1 MVQVFVK
8 EQEQDADCISST
20 SPHSLSF
27 SIVHPINSKPKIRQ
41 YHTQERNAFSVRAH
55 ARTIPLIEL
64 SMRAPMEL
72 DKRQLQLV
80 DCSIPISFL
89 HNGPVPT
96 VYWRMSAP
104 MPDPSYLIRTR
115 GESLAMANA
124 IRRRIHELEPARSVF
139 GIRPLTD
146 HLSDSFAEDCLRTIP
161 LSFFGMTAISLA
173 CLSLYGTLN
182 YFVTIRRRE
191 IGVRLALGALRQ
203 QIASRFLLEG
213 LCIAA
218 VGCASGLLIAAAA
231 SRLFS
236 GMLYG
241 FSSMDAVTFSGVA
254 AILLVF
260 AALSTLIPATQ
271 AARTDPMQVLR
282 EE

>member
-8 EQEQDADCISST
+8 KQEQEADCISST

-27 SIVHPINSKPKIRQ
+27 SIVQPINSKPKIRQ
-41 YHTQERNAFSVRAH
+41 YDTQERNTFSVRAH
-55 ARTIPLIEL
+55 R
-64 SMRAPMEL
+64 
-72 DKRQLQLV
+72 V
-80 DCSIPISFL
+80 
-89 HNGPVPT
+89 
-96 VYWRMSAP
+96 
-104 MPDPSYLIRTR
+104 
-115 GESLAMANA
+115 
-124 IRRRIHELEPARSVF
+124 RRRIHVLEPTRSVF

-146 HLSDSFAEDCLRTIP
+146 HLSDSFAEDCLRTIL

-173 CLSLYGTLN
+173 CLGLYGTLS
-182 YFVTIRRRE
+182 YFVTIPRCE
-191 IGVRLALGALRQ
+191 IGVRPALGALRQ

-213 LCIAA
+213 LCIA

-241 FSSMDAVTFSGVA
+241 VSSMDAVTVSGVA
-254 AILLVF
+254 AILLVV
-260 AALSTLIPATQ
+260 AALSTLIPAAQ